1 MSPRP
6 VRIAIVGHTGRDSVR
21 REALRLRAKLAR
33 AGATVRL
40 ERDLGIACNVP
51 GEPLDKLGRWCQA
64 MISLGGDGT
73 VLIAARALAGRR
85 GVLLPINMGGLGFLA
100 SAEESEADAAIRAA
114 FGGQWPVA
122 MRTGVETRI
131 RRARGGRTRVEGFAL
146 NDAVIRSAVSYG
158 AVHLRVSAL
167 GHDLGHLVADGLIAA
182 SSSGSTAYSLSAG
195 GPIVAPDL
203 HALVVTPACPHSLG
217 SRSLVLAP
225 ESVVTARVI
234 SRNPALLVLDGQEA
248 IELLHD
254 DQVDMQLAAT
264 TVRVYENPGRPFLRA
279 LQAKLGWQGSE
290 KRSL

>member
-1 MSPRP
+1 VSPAPR
-6 VRIAIVGHTGRDSVR
+6 RIAIVGHTGRDSVR
-21 REALRLRAKLAR
+21 RMALRLRTKLQR
-33 AGATVRL
+33 AGATVRF
-40 ERDLGIACNVP
+40 ERDLGIACNQP
-51 GEPLDKLGRWCQA
+51 GEPADKLGRWCQA

-73 VLIAARALAGRR
+73 VLIAARAMAGQR

-100 SAEESEADAAIRAA
+100 SAEEEDADEAIRSA
-114 FGGQWPVA
+114 FGGKWPIA
-122 MRTGVETRI
+122 IRTGVETRI

-146 NDAVIRSAVSYG
+146 NDAVVRSAISYG
-158 AVHLRVSAL
+158 AVHLRVTAL

-182 SSSGSTAYSLSAG
+182 SASGSTAYALSAG
-195 GPIVAPDL
+195 GPIVAPNL
-203 HALVVTPACPHSLG
+203 HALVVTPACAHSLG

-225 ESVVTARVI
+225 GSVVTARVI
-234 SRNPALLVLDGQEA
+234 SRVPALLVLDGQDA

-254 DQVDMQLAAT
+254 DEVDMQLAKA